1 MEMEYEVIGICD
13 CSFIVCGMWYEP
25 KPSSKTEESE
35 KPLSAHGTTEGAQ
48 PAAKANVLQ
57 GKVLERLDA
66 GRYSYL
72 RLSTSSG
79 EIWAAVLL
87 TEASIGSEVTI
98 ENPMPMDGFE
108 TKTLKRKFDRIFFGT
123 LQQPEGAE
131 TAKAL
136 QDAHSGVFEPASA
149 EPIKV
154 QKAAGSEGRTI
165 AEIFAQKTQ
174 LKDRNVA
181 VTGKVVKVNAN
192 IMGKTWIHVRDG
204 SGDPKSRTNDLTITT
219 QGSAAVGD
227 TIMVKGTVHTDRNLG
242 MGYVFPVI
250 IEDATITKQ

>member
-1 MEMEYEVIGICD
+1 MKLLVSVIAALLFVG
-13 CSFIVCGMWYEP
+13 CST

-35 KPLSAHGTTEGAQ
+35 KPLSAHGTTAGEQ
-48 PAAKANVLQ
+48 SAANATVLQ

-87 TEASIGSEVTI
+87 TKASIGSEVTI
-98 ENPMPMDGFE
+98 ENPNPMDGFE
-108 TKTLKRKFDRIFFGT
+108 TKTLKRKFDRIYFGT
-123 LQQPEGAE
+123 LQEAEGAE

-136 QDAHSGVFEPASA
+136 QDAHSGVFESASA

-154 QKAAGSEGRTI
+154 QKAAGSDGRTI

-204 SGDPKSRTNDLTITT
+204 SGDPKSRTNDLTVTT
-219 QGSAAVGD
+219 QASAAVGD
-227 TIMVKGTVHTDRNLG
+227 IVMVKGIVHIDKNLG

-250 IEDATITKQ
+250 IEDAIITKQ

>member
-1 MEMEYEVIGICD
+1 MKLLVFVIAALLFVG
-13 CSFIVCGMWYEP
+13 CGANQ

-35 KPLSAHGTTEGAQ
+35 KPLSAHGTMEKTQ
-48 PAAKANVLQ
+48 SAAKAGVLK

-79 EIWAAVLL
+79 EVWAAVLL
-87 TEASIGSEVTI
+87 TDASIGSEVTV
-98 ENPMPMDGFE
+98 ENPIPMDGFE
-108 TKTLKRKFDRIFFGT
+108 TKTLNRKFDRIFFGT
-123 LQQPEGAE
+123 LQQPEGVE

-136 QDAHSGVFEPASA
+136 QDAHSGVSESASA

-154 QKAAGSEGRTI
+154 QRAAGSEGRTI

-174 LKDRNVA
+174 LKDRHVA
-181 VTGKVVKVNAN
+181 VMGKVVKVNAN

-227 TIMVKGTVHTDRNLG
+227 TIMVKGTVHIDMNLG

>member
-1 MEMEYEVIGICD
+1 MKLWVSVIAALLFVG
-13 CSFIVCGMWYEP
+13 CST

-35 KPLSAHGTTEGAQ
+35 KPLSAHGTTAGEQ
-48 PAAKANVLQ
+48 SAAKADGLH

-87 TEASIGSEVTI
+87 TKASIGSEVTI

-108 TKTLKRKFDRIFFGT
+108 TKTLNRKFDRIYFGT
-123 LQQPEGAE
+123 LQQPEVVETAE
-131 TAKAL
+131 TAKTL
-136 QDAHSGVFEPASA
+136 QDAHAGVFEPASA

-154 QKAAGSEGRTI
+154 QKATGSEGRTI
-165 AEIFAQKTQ
+165 AEIFAQKAQ

-192 IMGKTWIHVRDG
+192 IMGRTWIHVRDG
-204 SGDPKSRTNDLTITT
+204 SGDPKSRTNDLTVTT
-219 QGSAAVGD
+219 QGSATVGD
-227 TIMVKGTVHTDRNLG
+227 TITVKGTVHTDKNLG

-250 IEDATITKQ
+250 IEDATITKR

>member
-1 MEMEYEVIGICD
+1 MKLLGIIIAILL
-13 CSFIVCGMWYEP
+13 FVGCGT

-35 KPLSAHGTTEGAQ
+35 KPLSAHGTTAGEQ
-48 PAAKANVLQ
+48 PAANANVLQ

-87 TEASIGSEVTI
+87 TKAGIGSEVTI
-98 ENPMPMDGFE
+98 ENPIPMDGFE

-136 QDAHSGVFEPASA
+136 QDAHSGVSESASA

-154 QKAAGSEGRTI
+154 QRAAGSEGRTI
-165 AEIFAQKTQ
+165 AEIFAQKVQ

-204 SGDPKSRTNDLTITT
+204 SGDPKSRTHDLTITT
-219 QGSAAVGD
+219 QDSAAVGD
-227 TIMVKGTVHTDRNLG
+227 TITVKGIVHIDKNLG

-250 IEDATITKQ
+250 IEDAIITKQ

>member
-1 MEMEYEVIGICD
+1 MKLLGII
-13 CSFIVCGMWYEP
+13 FAALLFVGCGANP
-25 KPSSKTEESE
+25 KSSSKTEESE
-35 KPLSAHGTTEGAQ
+35 KPLSAHGTTSGEQ
-48 PAAKANVLQ
+48 PAAKADVLR

-87 TEASIGSEVTI
+87 TEAKIGAEVTI

-108 TKTLKRKFDRIFFGT
+108 TKTLNRKFDRIFFGT
-123 LQQPEGAE
+123 LQQPEGAD
-131 TAKAL
+131 TARAM
-136 QDAHSGVFEPASA
+136 QNAHSGAAEAASA

-154 QKAAGSEGRTI
+154 QRAAGPDGRTI

-181 VTGKVVKVNAN
+181 VTGKVVKINAN
-192 IMGKTWIHVRDG
+192 IMDKTWIHVRDG
-204 SGDPKSRTNDLTITT
+204 SGDPKSRTNDLTVTT
-219 QGSAAVGD
+219 QGSASVGD
-227 TIMVKGTVHTDRNLG
+227 TVTVKGTVRTDMNLG

>member
-1 MEMEYEVIGICD
+1 MKLLGIIIAALL
-13 CSFIVCGMWYEP
+13 FVGCGANP

-35 KPLSAHGTTEGAQ
+35 KPLSAHGTTEGGQ
-48 PAAKANVLQ
+48 SAANANVLQ

-79 EIWAAVLL
+79 EIWAAVPL
-87 TEASIGSEVTI
+87 TKANVGSEVTI

-108 TKTLKRKFDRIFFGT
+108 TKTLNRKFDRIFFGT
-123 LQQPEGAE
+123 LQQPEGTE

-136 QDAHSGVFEPASA
+136 QDAHAGVSESASA

-154 QKAAGSEGRTI
+154 QRAAGSEGRTI
-165 AEIFAQKTQ
+165 AEIFAQKAQ

-181 VTGKVVKVNAN
+181 ITGKVVKVNAN

-204 SGDPKSRTNDLTITT
+204 SGDPKSRTHDLTVTT
-219 QGSAAVGD
+219 QSSAAVGD
-227 TIMVKGTVHTDRNLG
+227 TVMVKGIVHIDKNLG

-250 IEDATITKQ
+250 IEDAIITKQ

>member
-1 MEMEYEVIGICD
+1 MKLLVFVITALLFVG
-13 CSFIVCGMWYEP
+13 CGAKQ
-25 KPSSKTEESE
+25 KPSSITEETE
-35 KPLSAHGTTEGAQ
+35 KPLSAHGTTEGEQ
-48 PAAKANVLQ
+48 SAAKASVLK

-79 EIWAAVLL
+79 ETWAAVLL
-87 TEASIGSEVTI
+87 TDASIGSEVTI
-98 ENPMPMDGFE
+98 ENPIPMDGFE

-131 TAKAL
+131 TENAL
-136 QDAHSGVFEPASA
+136 QNAHSGVSESAST

-154 QKAAGSEGRTI
+154 QRAAGSEGRTI

-204 SGDPKSRTNDLTITT
+204 SGDPKSRTNDLTVTT

-227 TIMVKGTVHTDRNLG
+227 TITVKGTVHTDKNLG